1 MLFQEKNQEMEIIRI
16 HFSSW
21 VQTII
26 VISPK
31 SLSSHLMSFHS
42 KCFVL
47 LFIKRNFKNMLA
59 KQNRWISR
67 HISLPW
73 FKEKKGKKRKK
84 LMDFSCLYET
94 SYLLKWHIEPFPRWA
109 LSSFSIFSLLSVF
122 QCTLYFFISMILYPF
137 CFLSPEC
144 LSPLSLL
151 RNSGFFQTALLC
163 YFFCIVFLK
172 FLPSR

>member
-84 LMDFSCLYET
+84 TNGFLLFIWNFLPPQVAHRALSTLGPVLLFHLFSAFSFPMHLVLFYFHDIVPF
-94 SYLLKWHIEPFPRWA
+94 LLLISRMPFPTFPPKKFW
-109 LSSFSIFSLLSVF
+109 IFSD
-122 QCTLYFFISMILYPF
+122 CTLVLLLLHSLPEV
-137 CFLSPEC
+137 SP
-144 LSPLSLL
+144 
-151 RNSGFFQTALLC
+151 Q
-163 YFFCIVFLK
+163 
-172 FLPSR
+172 